1 MDERLLYWVW
11 LTLCFPAGSKK
22 IHKLLAEADPQGIY
36 EDRDDLHFPFLNENE
51 LRRMQTISLGSA
63 EKVLDD
69 CRQLNVRAVT
79 MEDEAYPKRL
89 LDLEDA
95 PPVLYVQ
102 GDIAGLDDRL
112 TIGVV
117 GTRDI
122 TDYYRR
128 CTGNIS
134 FQLARAG
141 AVIISGCAVGCDEF
155 GHRGALRAGGK
166 TVGVLA
172 CGFGVN
178 YPRET
183 EEVRERM
190 VETGGALISELP
202 PYTRHDRNY
211 FRVRNRLIAALS
223 EGVLVTQVPVRS
235 GATLTADHA
244 INQGKELFCLPPAD
258 IFSTE
263 CMGAAALIRDGAQVV
278 FSARDIL
285 EVYLDRFGPEVDR
298 EKVPAAD
305 MIPAVGMRAAST
317 PAPKADKPAGET
329 HEAPA
334 GKAPLPD
341 DLTDLQKQILA
352 RLENGPAHAADI
364 LAEMPEDV
372 SVPSWELL
380 AQLTELELMGL
391 VRGLSGQ
398 QYERI

>member
-1 MDERLLYWVW
+1 MDNRLVYWVW
-11 LTLCFPAGSKK
+11 LTLCFPAGSRKMK
-22 IHKLLAEADPQGIY
+22 KLLDEADPQGIY
-36 EDRDDLHFPFLNENE
+36 EDRDELTFSFLNEQE

-69 CRQLNVRAVT
+69 CRKLGVHIVT
-79 MEDEAYPKRL
+79 MEDELYPDRL
-89 LDLEDA
+89 RELDDP

-102 GDIAGLDDRL
+102 GDLSGLDDRL
-112 TIGVV
+112 TIGIV

-122 TDYYRR
+122 TDYYKR

-141 AVIISGCAVGCDEF
+141 TVIISGCAVGCDEY
-155 GHRGALRAGGK
+155 GHRGAIRAGGR

-183 EEVRERM
+183 EAVRLQM

-202 PYTRHDRNY
+202 PYVHHDRNY

-223 EGVLVTQVPVRS
+223 EGVLVTQVPTRS
-235 GATLTADHA
+235 GAILTADHA

-278 FSARDIL
+278 FSAKDIL
-285 EVYLDRFGPEVDR
+285 EVYLDRFGPGMDTGRIPTE
-298 EKVPAAD
+298 D
-305 MIPAVGMRAAST
+305 MIAAVSMRAAST
-317 PAPKADKPAGET
+317 PAPKAEKAAVPAAAE
-329 HEAPA
+329 EKKEPA
-334 GKAPLPD
+334 ALPD
-341 DLTDLQKQILA
+341 TLTGLQKKILV
-352 RLENGPAHAADI
+352 RLEQGPAHMVDLLEDAD
-364 LAEMPEDV
+364 
-372 SVPSWELL
+372 VPSWELL
-380 AQLTELELMGL
+380 AQMTELELMGL
-391 VRGLSGQ
+391 VRALSGQ
-398 QYERI
+398 QYERM